1 MPCLRFLLS
10 CVTSFCYNPFKFR
23 EKANDKVYQ
32 IQFTMFNNALWT
44 LLVSLD
50 NLIIWLNSDAGWP
63 FDFGDS
69 LVFTLVTFIMLFQSG
84 RYVDLLQKWD
94 QLKTYYREL
103 MAQNQQI
110 MAQNQQLQAQN
121 QQLQAHLGFLLQA
134 QGPGG
139 DH

>member
-1 MPCLRFLLS
+1 
-10 CVTSFCYNPFKFR
+10 
-23 EKANDKVYQ
+23 
-32 IQFTMFNNALWT
+32 MFNNALWT

-69 LVFTLVTFIMLFQSG
+69 LVFTLVTFIMVFQSC
-84 RYVDLLQKWD
+84 RYKDLLQKWY

-121 QQLQAHLGFLLQA
+121 QQLQAQNQQLQAHLGFLLQA